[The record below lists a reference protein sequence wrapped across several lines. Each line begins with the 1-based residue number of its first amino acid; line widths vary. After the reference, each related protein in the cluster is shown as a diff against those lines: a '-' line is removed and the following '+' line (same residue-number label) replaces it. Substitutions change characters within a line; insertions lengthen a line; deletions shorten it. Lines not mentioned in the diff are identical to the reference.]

1 MCFVLR
7 LYGRADHH
15 VVVGDDEFDW
25 LVDFVR
31 EGLLDRRARPER
43 LRNLV
48 PQRVPSGRPTLIF
61 QFQDS
66 PDTG

>member
-1 MCFVLR
+1 MALT
-7 LYGRADHH
+7 
-15 VVVGDDEFDW
+15 DDEFGW

-31 EGLLDRRARPER
+31 EGLLDKRARPER